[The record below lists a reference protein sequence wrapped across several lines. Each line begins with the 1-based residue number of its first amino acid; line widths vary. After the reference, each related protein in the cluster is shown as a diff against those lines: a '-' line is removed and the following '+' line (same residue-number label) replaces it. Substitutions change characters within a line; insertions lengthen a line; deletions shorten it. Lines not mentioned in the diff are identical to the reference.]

1 MGESLK
7 KQTVAGV
14 VRSSLERFSVQGV
27 QFLVM
32 IVMARV
38 LSPDDYGL
46 IGMLAVFIAVAQSL
60 VDSGFSQALIRKQG
74 RTRTDE
80 STVFFFN
87 IAVGIL
93 LYGILYLISP
103 FVAAFYESPELEP
116 LMKVVCLSVVF
127 NSLAVVQRA
136 RLTLNIDFK
145 TQAKASF
152 TAAVASGI
160 VGIWMAYTGWGVW
173 SIAAQQLVN
182 LGVNTLLLWVLA
194 KWRPQRAYSW
204 ASFREL
210 FSFGSKLMLSGL
222 LDVLYRNIYLI
233 VIGKVFSAKDLGY
246 YTRAHQFSEFP
257 SSNLTG
263 ILQRVTYPVLCK
275 IQDDDAR
282 LAGVYRR
289 FLRVSAFLIFP
300 LLVGLSA
307 VAEPLVLVLLKEQW
321 LFAAVLLKIIC
332 FAMMWYPIHSINLN
346 LLQVKG
352 RSDLFLRLEVIK
364 KIIGVVILCATL
376 PFGLVAM
383 CWGQILSSIL
393 GLVINTYYTGK
404 LIQVGFI
411 RQMKDLFPA
420 LVLSL
425 AMWLVV
431 TGVQMLVEPAGL
443 KLAVGILAGIL
454 SYAGLSRV
462 FKFPELKEMTDILR
476 GK

>member
-1 MGESLK
+1 MGGSLK

-14 VRSSLERFSVQGV
+14 VWSSLERFSVQGV

-289 FLRVSAFLIFP
+289 FLRVSASLIFP

-364 KIIGVVILCATL
+364 KIIGVAILCATL

-383 CWGQILSSIL
+383 CWGQILSSL
-393 GLVINTYYTGK
+393 LSLAINTYYTGK

-411 RQMKDLFPA
+411 RQMKDLFPV

-454 SYAGLSRV
+454 FYAGLSRV

>member
-14 VRSSLERFSVQGV
+14 VWSSLERFSVQGV

-87 IAVGIL
+87 IVVGIL

-160 VGIWMAYTGWGVW
+160 VGVWMAYTGWGVW

-194 KWRPQRAYSW
+194 KWRLQWAYSW

-352 RSDLFLRLEVIK
+352 KSDLFLRLEVIK
-364 KIIGVVILCATL
+364 KIIGVAILCATL
-376 PFGLVAM
+376 PVGLVAM
-383 CWGQILSSIL
+383 CWGQILSSL
-393 GLVINTYYTGK
+393 LSLAINTYYTGK

-411 RQMKDLFPA
+411 RQMKDLFPV

-443 KLAVGILAGIL
+443 KLAVGILVGIL
-454 SYAGLSRV
+454 FYAGLSRM